1 MAYEM
6 KDMSGSAFHNSRRD
20 RETSPDL
27 TGSALIH
34 GKEHWVNM
42 WLKTDKNGNTW
53 VSFNL
58 KEKQPKQQESE
69 PPKSK
74 FKMQHFSEITASDL
88 TNDDIPF

>member
-20 RETSPDL
+20 RDTSPDL

-58 KEKQPKQQESE
+58 KEKETRQAPPKQQQVHDDR
-69 PPKSK
+69 P
-74 FKMQHFSEITASDL
+74 TAQIIS
-88 TNDDIPF
+88 DDIPF

>member
-20 RETSPDL
+20 RDTSPDL

-58 KEKQPKQQESE
+58 KEKETRQAPPKQQ
-69 PPKSK
+69 
-74 FKMQHFSEITASDL
+74 QVRDGRQTGEIL
-88 TNDDIPF
+88 DDSIPF

>member
-6 KDMSGSAFHNSRRD
+6 KDMSGSAFHNNRRD

-58 KEKQPKQQESE
+58 KEKETRQAPTKKQDDR
-69 PPKSK
+69 PTG
-74 FKMQHFSEITASDL
+74 EIL
-88 TNDDIPF
+88 DDTIPF

>member
-6 KDMSGSAFHNSRRD
+6 KDMSGSAFHNNRRD
-20 RETSPDL
+20 RDTSPDL
-27 TGSALIH
+27 TGSALVH

-58 KEKQPKQQESE
+58 KEKDASKAASKKQDDR
-69 PPKSK
+69 PTG
-74 FKMQHFSEITASDL
+74 EIL
-88 TNDDIPF
+88 DDTIPF

>member
-6 KDMSGSAFHNSRRD
+6 KDMSGSAFHNNRRD

-58 KEKQPKQQESE
+58 KEKDANKA
-69 PPKSK
+69 PPKK
-74 FKMQHFSEITASDL
+74 QDDRLTGEIL
-88 TNDDIPF
+88 DDTIPF

>member
-20 RETSPDL
+20 RDTSPDL

-58 KEKQPKQQESE
+58 KEKQPKQQ
-69 PPKSK
+69 P
-74 FKMQHFSEITASDL
+74 QQQVRDDRQTSEIIS
-88 TNDDIPF
+88 DDIPF

>member
-58 KEKQPKQQESE
+58 KEKETRQAPPKQQ
-69 PPKSK
+69 PVRDDRP
-74 FKMQHFSEITASDL
+74 TAQIIS
-88 TNDDIPF
+88 DDIPF

>member
-6 KDMSGSAFHNSRRD
+6 KDMSGSAFHNNRRD
-20 RETSPDL
+20 RDTSPDL
-27 TGSALIH
+27 TGSALVH

-58 KEKQPKQQESE
+58 KEKNAVSG
-69 PPKSK
+69 PPAAR
-74 FKMQHFSEITASDL
+74 ETRPTSDAI
-88 TNDDIPF
+88 DDTIPF

>member
-58 KEKQPKQQESE
+58 KEKEARQA
-69 PPKSK
+69 PPKK
-74 FKMQHFSEITASDL
+74 K
-88 TNDDIPF
+88 DDRPTTEVLDDSIPF

>member
-20 RETSPDL
+20 RDTSPDL

-34 GKEHWVNM
+34 GREHWVNM

-58 KEKQPKQQESE
+58 KEKEARQALPKKKDDR
-69 PPKSK
+69 P
-74 FKMQHFSEITASDL
+74 TAEVIS
-88 TNDDIPF
+88 DDIPF